1 MAHNHIDA
9 RACRALWLAVL
20 ETALNDLAAPRNS
33 SAAETV
39 RRQAAAWFARG
50 PDMLTVAA
58 LAGLDGHLIR
68 QRYLAGQIA
77 PLIRQGPKRAA

>member
-1 MAHNHIDA
+1 MSRHDHIDA
-9 RACRALWLAVL
+9 RACRALWCAVM
-20 ETALNDLAAPRNS
+20 ETA
-33 SAAETV
+33 
-39 RRQAAAWFARG
+39 RRQAQAWFARG